1 VIADAIYASAEPARP
16 DKLASDCEIARAG
29 RIIRR
34 FLAELPGELTV
45 ADLRVELQDPE

>member
-1 VIADAIYASAEPARP
+1 MIDDAIYASAEPTRP
-16 DKLASDCEIARAG
+16 DKLAGDCEVARAG

-45 ADLRVELQDPE
+45 ADIRVELAEPE